1 MPQLMEPSDSH
12 VNAGDV
18 AVFECRLSP
27 PSDAS
32 FVTVEWSK
40 NDRPVTA
47 SGDPRVKV
55 LPSGLLVISD
65 VRQSDRAEYRCLV
78 RNRLDPFGSTQTSRG
93 ARLTVS
99 SAASQ
104 TAVAPPTFAA
114 EPRNVKASGEGGTV
128 TLDCAAN
135 GNPRY
140 STWHKSFQ
148 NLFVGGK

>member
-27 PSDAS
+27 PSDA

-40 NDRPVTA
+40 NDRPVT

-99 SAASQ
+99 SAGSQ
-104 TAVAPPTFAA
+104 TTAAPPTFAA

-140 STWHKSFQ
+140 TTSHKCFRD
-148 NLFVGGK
+148 LFVGGK

>member
-12 VNAGDV
+12 VNLGDV

-27 PSDAS
+27 PSDD

-40 NDRPVTA
+40 DDRPLAA
-47 SGDPRVKV
+47 SDPRVKV

-78 RNRLDPFGSTQTSRG
+78 RNRLDPFGSSQTSRG
-93 ARLTVS
+93 ARLTVAG
-99 SAASQ
+99 AA
-104 TAVAPPTFAA
+104 AAEMAPPSFAA
-114 EPRNVKASGEGGTV
+114 EPRNVKALEEGGTV

-140 STWHKSFQ
+140 CYTLAHSE
-148 NLFVGGK
+148 